1 MLASSLKLEYPLNG
15 AVPGA
20 TSPRDRLLAK
30 IFQYRKK
37 ASSNEDGNLLVPKD
51 EDYEMLYAYTLVT
64 GQIAAEIKKIE
75 REIEDLFG
83 VLDEDLFEL
92 Q

>member
-20 TSPRDRLLAK
+20 SNPRDRLLAK

-37 ASSNEDGNLLVPKD
+37 VASNEDGSSAAKD

-75 REIEDLFG
+75 KEVEDLFG

>member
-1 MLASSLKLEYPLNG
+1 MKLEYPLND
-15 AVPGA
+15 ALPN
-20 TSPRDRLLAK
+20 TSNARDRLLAK
-30 IFQYRKK
+30 IFQYRKNV
-37 ASSNEDGNLLVPKD
+37 AIEEEDGLPVAKD

-64 GQIAAEIKKIE
+64 GQLAAEIKKVE
-75 REIEDLFG
+75 KEVDDLFG